1 MHMNFY
7 RGLVF
12 SLWILFTGYWAIAAR
27 WTKPNVHAH
36 SWRKGLGLRLGLAVV
51 LVSVLSIPSV
61 MRYMNHLQTL
71 VDRHAEIAAA
81 GTVICVLGMAF
92 AFWARLHI
100 GRNWGVPMSQK
111 ENPELVTTGPY
122 AFIRHPIYTGVLT
135 ALLGTGLSVSV
146 ICLPCLIAG
155 TLYFIY
161 SARREEAFMSARFP
175 EAYPAY
181 MQRTKMLIPFLY

>member
-1 MHMNFY
+1 MHINFY

-27 WTKPNVHAH
+27 WTKPNMRKH
-36 SWRKGLGLRLGLAVV
+36 SWRNGLGLRLGLAVV
-51 LVSVLSIPSV
+51 LAAILSIPAV
-61 MRYMNHLQTL
+61 MRYMNHIQALM
-71 VDRHAEIAAA
+71 DRHAEIAAV
-81 GTVICVLGMAF
+81 GTVICGLGMAF

-111 ENPELVTTGPY
+111 ENPDLVTTGPY

-146 ICLPCLIAG
+146 ICLPCLVAAAF
-155 TLYFIY
+155 YFIY
-161 SARREEAFMSARFP
+161 SARREEAFMCTRFP
-175 EAYPAY
+175 VTYPAY
-181 MQRTKMLIPFLY
+181 MQRTKMLLPLLF